1 MLTKGNDSLSVLGI
15 KDVSMENTRVAIVV
29 KSSKINQLGK
39 GVTVVLSAQ
48 DSHTCPVKSML
59 GFLHVRPQISGPLF
73 CHYGVKPLTRY
84 QFSAVLDKAIVAI
97 GLDKRFYKSYSFRIG
112 AASTAYQKE
121 FSDEDIKIA
130 GRWKSSAFQ
139 TYIRSPLACSKPMG

>member
-1 MLTKGNDSLSVLGI
+1 MTKGNDSLSVLGI
-15 KDVSMENTRVAIVV
+15 KDVSMENTRVGIVV

-73 CHYGVKPLTRY
+73 CHYGGKPLTRY

-97 GLDKRFYKSYSFRIG
+97 GLDKRFYKSHSFRIG
-112 AASTAYQKE
+112 AATTAYQKG

>member
-1 MLTKGNDSLSVLGI
+1 MLTKGNDSLSVLSI
-15 KDVSMENTRVAIVV
+15 NNVSMANTRLAIVV
-29 KSSKINQLGK
+29 KSSKTDQLGR
-39 GVTVVLSAQ
+39 GVTIVLSAQ

-59 GFLHVRPQISGPLF
+59 GFLHVRPQIFGLLF
-73 CHYGVKPLTRY
+73 CHYGEKPLTRY
-84 QFSAVLDKAIVAI
+84 KFSAVLNKAIVAI
-97 GLDKRFYKSYSFRIG
+97 GLDKRFYKSHSFRIG
-112 AASTAYQKE
+112 AATTAYQKG